1 MTTVYYRRKVILA
14 LLQSFG
20 GSLSKTDLQK
30 LLFLYTQNQEMPSF
44 DFLPYRFG
52 CYSPQATQDL
62 KTMTK
67 YGQVDETQSGWSVLD
82 SLDYRKTL
90 KKNDVDRLDL
100 FSRKFSKLR
109 GKPLIKFVYENYPFY
124 AIKSEIAETIL
135 DKNQWV
141 QVVNSRPTQRE
152 PLLFT
157 IGYEGKTVESYV
169 TELIRENVQ
178 VLCDV
183 RKNPLSMKFGFSKAQ
198 LQSILETVGI
208 EYVHIPGLGIDSD
221 KRQGLNSQKDY
232 EKLFLEYERST
243 LALNSKDLKIV
254 ADLFREKGRIA
265 LTCFEADSNCCH
277 RSRTARKLLDFL
289 PKKTKLNH
297 L

>member
-1 MTTVYYRRKVILA
+1 M
-14 LLQSFG
+14 
-20 GSLSKTDLQK
+20 
-30 LLFLYTQNQEMPSF
+30 LFLYTQDQEKPAF

-62 KTMTK
+62 KTMMK

-90 KKNDVDRLDL
+90 KKEDIDRLHL
-100 FSRKFSKLR
+100 FYRKFSKLR
-109 GKPLIKFVYENYPFY
+109 GKPLVKFVYETYPFY

-135 DKNQWV
+135 NKNQWN
-141 QVVNSRPTQRE
+141 QVVNSRPTQKE
-152 PLLFT
+152 TLLFT

-178 VLCDV
+178 ILCDV

-198 LQSILETVGI
+198 LKSILETVGI

-232 EKLFLEYERST
+232 EKLFFEYEKST
-243 LALNSKDLKIV
+243 LTSNSKDLKIV

-265 LTCFEADSNCCH
+265 LTCFEADPNCCH
-277 RSRTARKLLDFL
+277 RSRTAKKLLDFL